1 MTYMS
6 SDSSLCSNDS
16 TNNYKNVVT
25 GIVSTGNHVL
35 QKTRMIVGEIS
46 FKDIMEEKAQIYYRK
61 FTMGYD
67 KSI

>member
-16 TNNYKNVVT
+16 TSNYKNVVT

-46 FKDIMEEKAQIYYRK
+46 SKEIMEEKAQIYYQK